1 MTNYEQV
8 RNVKKP
14 SAAIRQQQQPLRRT
28 DPGLTR
34 QQHPAVI
41 IQRATAAPESLTAA
55 DVLQLQRTIGNRA
68 VGQLLSGIGAAQR
81 EPADHGSLIRAKLT
95 INPPDDVYEQE
106 ADRVAEQVVDRIN
119 QPASQPAG
127 QGQAV
132 QRQEIE
138 EEEELLQGKMIQ
150 RQPEEEEEL
159 LQGKMIDTIQR
170 QDIPEDEDELQ
181 MMPIVQRA
189 PGGGIAAAPDLEAA
203 IQRARGSGQPLSRGI
218 RAPMEQAFGADFG
231 GVRVHTD
238 TESDLL
244 NRSIQARAFTTG
256 HDIFFRQGAYD
267 PRSRGGQELLAH
279 EMTHVVQQNATLQ
292 KQPGNLKGDPIQ
304 RLGIGVTNNVGGG
317 VVQPAYTARRQ
328 LSGLGWLGKP
338 WVWRKRGNIFNL
350 GLYHEHIFFNT
361 PQTILGVNANPI
373 TNVGFFDGGLRW
385 NEGPGAYTPALTG
398 LNDGVIATAVQANST
413 PGNYSLLSN
422 NCQRWVAKV
431 LKSAGY

>member
-8 RNVKKP
+8 RNVNKP
-14 SAAIRQQQQPLRRT
+14 AAATQKQQQPSRRADLRRT
-28 DPGLTR
+28 
-34 QQHPAVI
+34 QQHPAAI
-41 IQRATAAPESLTAA
+41 IQRATAAPESLTTA

-81 EPADHGSLIRAKLT
+81 EPADRGSLIQAKLT
-95 INPPDDVYEQE
+95 INPPGDVYEQE
-106 ADRVAEQVVDRIN
+106 ADRVAGQVVDRIN
-119 QPASQPAG
+119 QPAGP
-127 QGQAV
+127 GQAV
-132 QRQEIE
+132 QRQQPP

-150 RQPEEEEEL
+150 RQPEEEEEEL

-170 QDIPEDEDELQ
+170 QDIPEEEEELQ
-181 MMPIVQRA
+181 MMPIVQRD

-267 PRSRGGQELLAH
+267 PGSQGGQELLAH

-292 KQPGNLKGDPIQ
+292 KQLGNLKGDPIQ

-338 WVWRKRGNIFNL
+338 WVWRKKGNIFNL

-361 PQTILGVNANPI
+361 PQTIQGVNGGNPI
-373 TNVGFFDGGLRW
+373 DNVGFFDNGLRW
-385 NEGPGAYTPALTG
+385 NEGTGAYTQALTG
-398 LNDGVIATAVQANST
+398 LGDDRIANAVQANSN
-413 PGNYSLLSN
+413 PGNYSLLRN

-431 LKSAGY
+431 LRSAGY